1 MSADWCSWKDRKVTT
16 MRRPMLPMV
25 LMALLAAGTSV
36 TSAMA
41 QDLGADL
48 EMLGSELDSQ
58 AERIAVIE
66 DQYDRVLED
75 LGFPGGLDALA
86 LDPDI
91 VRRLVAATAD
101 RLEARTR
108 GRGTAFLEF
117 LTGIADLS
125 RAKDLVL
132 VTIPAFVDM
141 LRSWWPGD
149 SSDEQIVSSVRNHV
163 QSVNALLVQI
173 RGMLQEIETVLD
185 RVETELASL

>member
-1 MSADWCSWKDRKVTT
+1 
-16 MRRPMLPMV
+16 
-25 LMALLAAGTSV
+25 
-36 TSAMA
+36 MA

-48 EMLGSELDSQ
+48 EMLGSELDSL
-58 AERIAVIE
+58 AERIAVID
-66 DQYDRVLED
+66 DQYDRVLEG

-149 SSDEQIVSSVRNHV
+149 SDEQIVSSVRNHV